1 MIDRMEQTE
10 RTTHDGDAG
19 RRGAGRIVAVK
30 THLVHCAIPAELRVR
45 SGAGLKLAR
54 QSAFVE
60 ITTDQGLTG
69 IGPCSFG
76 SASLDLAAAASMLD
90 HAIAPILL
98 GEDAG
103 RISYLWDKVYY
114 GSITRVLGPRGIGVA
129 LLSGVDIALWDL
141 KGKAAGL
148 PLYEL
153 LGGVVHDPVKAY
165 ASSIYWLP
173 PDDAAAI
180 ARAYVSDGFAAVK
193 MKVGL
198 NYRNDVA
205 SLEAIRG
212 EVGPN
217 VDIMVDANQ
226 CYSRHLALKVG
237 RELEKYDVLFF
248 EEPLPTD
255 DVEGHA
261 FLAERLD
268 VRIATGE
275 NMYTRWDFLPFIE
288 RRAIHVVQGDAS
300 RTGGITEARRI
311 FELAA
316 AHHLHAAPHT
326 FSDVLTVAASL
337 HLNAVSPNAILLELD
352 RTYNPLMTDLVTNPL
367 SIHDGVVELPT
378 GPGLGVEVDWDF
390 VREHPYGGE
399 HGIGAGARPAFG
411 LAGEILPDRTAEA
424 LS

>member
-1 MIDRMEQTE
+1 VDNHRSSPS
-10 RTTHDGDAG
+10 
-19 RRGAGRIVAVK
+19 GRIAGVK
-30 THLVHCAIPAELRVR
+30 THLVHCPIPEQFRVR

-54 QSAFVE
+54 QAAFVE

-76 SASLDLAAAASMLD
+76 SASLDLHAAASMLD
-90 HAIAPILL
+90 HAIAPMLL

-129 LLSGVDIALWDL
+129 LLSGVDIALWDI

-153 LGGVVHDPVKAY
+153 LGGVFHSPVKAY

-173 PDDAAAI
+173 PEEAAAQ
-180 ARAYVSDGFAAVK
+180 ARAYVDEGFGAVK

-205 SLEAIRG
+205 SLEAIRDA
-212 EVGPN
+212 VGPN

-226 CYSRHLALKVG
+226 CYSRHLALQVG
-237 RELEKYDVLFF
+237 KELEKYNVLFF

-261 FLAERLD
+261 FLAERLST
-268 VRIATGE
+268 RIATGE
-275 NMYTRWDFLPFIE
+275 NMYTRWEFLPFVE
-288 RRAIHVVQGDAS
+288 KRAIHVLQGDAS
-300 RTGGITEARRI
+300 RTGGITEAKRI

-316 AHHLHAAPHT
+316 AHHLYAAPHT

-352 RTYNPLMTDLVTNPL
+352 RTYNPLMTEMVTQPL
-367 SIHDGVVELPT
+367 HVHDGVVELPT
-378 GPGLGVEVDWDF
+378 GPGLGLEIDWDF
-390 VREHPYGGE
+390 IHEHPYGGE

-411 LAGEILPDRTAEA
+411 LANELLPDRTVEA
-424 LS
+424 LR

>member
-1 MIDRMEQTE
+1 MSKI
-10 RTTHDGDAG
+10 GKIAS
-19 RRGAGRIVAVK
+19 VK
-30 THLVHCAIPAELRVR
+30 THLVHCAIPEEHRVR

-54 QSAFVE
+54 QAAFVE
-60 ITTDQGLTG
+60 ITTDSGLTG

-90 HAIAPILL
+90 HAIAPMLI

-103 RISYLWDKVYY
+103 GINYLWDKVYY

-129 LLSGVDIALWDL
+129 LLSGVDIALWDI

-148 PLYEL
+148 PIYEL
-153 LGGVVHDPVKAY
+153 LGGAFHNPVKSY

-173 PDDAAAI
+173 PAEAAAV
-180 ARAYVSDGFAAVK
+180 ARGYVDDGFKAVK

-198 NYRNDVA
+198 NYRNDVE
-205 SLEAIRG
+205 SLEAIRA

-226 CYSRHLALKVG
+226 CYSRHLAVQVG
-237 RELEKYDVLFF
+237 LELDKYDVLFF

-261 FLAERLD
+261 FLASRINT
-268 VRIATGE
+268 RIATGE

-288 RRAIHVVQGDAS
+288 QKAIHVLQGDAS

-311 FELAA
+311 FDLAA
-316 AHHLHAAPHT
+316 AHHLYCAPHT

-337 HLNAVSPNAILLELD
+337 HLNAVSPNAVLLELD
-352 RTYNPLMTDLVTNPL
+352 RTYNPLQTQLVKSPL
-367 SIHDGVVELPT
+367 NIHDGVVELPSA
-378 GPGLGVEVDWDF
+378 PGLGLEVDWDF
-390 VREHPYGGE
+390 VKEHPYNGE

-411 LAGEILPDRTAEA
+411 LAGELLPDRTVEA
-424 LS
+424 LA